1 MLFAAAEAPLGEVA
15 IWPDSPGPTGD
26 PPERLFVLGKSV
38 RQGFTALAACEGYL
52 AVGDK
57 SGNVWLCADP
67 ALPAAAPAEGAAPD
81 TGRSALWLATTHWQ
95 AKRVTGVCVSARA
108 GVVLSGSLDGTLHV
122 CRLSPRPPADEA
134 AAARVAEGVAPAGV
148 TARALVGDERR
159 AVVGCTN
166 GMLCIADMTAL
177 PKLGV
182 QVAACPGR
190 PALF

>member
-1 MLFAAAEAPLGEVA
+1 M
-15 IWPDSPGPTGD
+15 
-26 PPERLFVLGKSV
+26 
-38 RQGFTALAACEGYL
+38 RQGFTELAACEGYI

-67 ALPAAAPAEGAAPD
+67 ALPSEPAAEPDAAAG
-81 TGRSALWLATTHWQ
+81 GRLWLATTHWQ
-95 AKRVTGVCVSARA
+95 AKRVTGVCVCARA

-134 AAARVAEGVAPAGV
+134 AAARLAEGVAPAGV
-148 TARALVGDERR
+148 TAMALVGDERR